1 MSAARWSC
9 ISRVG
14 SFVNTIQ
21 TVSGEISVDE
31 LGLTLPH
38 EHVFLDVYEITMNS
52 HLILSD
58 PQVARYELGVFKEAG
73 GCTIVDQTVH
83 GLNPDPVALRQ
94 LAEDVGINIIAGT
107 GFYWEK
113 FHPPW
118 LKDMSDRDIVAMLVK
133 DLTVG
138 FYGTD
143 IKAGIMGEIGTHHR
157 RISAAE
163 ERVIRACATAQRE
176 TGVPISTHALFTR
189 IGLEQ
194 VRLFEDAGANLDK
207 LVIGH
212 VDTTPDVDYH
222 LELLRRGVWI
232 AYDAI
237 GQLDKQSDERRAD
250 AIARLIRAGYRDR
263 ILLSTDIGKR
273 GALRSYGGTGYDHVI
288 TRFVPLL
295 RGNGISEEDIEAL
308 TVANPRRLFTR

>member
-1 MSAARWSC
+1 M
-9 ISRVG
+9 
-14 SFVNTIQ
+14 NTIE
-21 TVSGEISVDE
+21 TVLGPISPDQ

-58 PQVARYELGVFKEAG
+58 PQVARYELGIFKESG
-73 GCTIVDQTVH
+73 GRTIVDQTVH
-83 GLNPDPVALRQ
+83 GLGADPVGLREV
-94 LAEDVGINIIAGT
+94 AREVGVNIIAGT

-118 LKDMSDRDIVAMLVK
+118 LKDMTDRDIVAMLVK
-133 DLTVG
+133 DLTEG

-143 IKAGIMGEIGTHHR
+143 IRAGILGEIGTHHR
-157 RISAAE
+157 RVSAAE

-176 TGVPISTHALFTR
+176 TAVPISTHALFTR

-194 VRLFEDAGANLDK
+194 VRLFEDAGANLDQ

-222 LELLRRGVWI
+222 IELLRRGVWI

-237 GQLDKQSDERRAD
+237 GQLDKQTDERRAD
-250 AIARLIRAGYRDR
+250 AIVRLIGEGYRDR
-263 ILLSTDIGKR
+263 ILLSTDVGKR
-273 GALRSYGGTGYDHVI
+273 GAMRSYGGTGYDHVI
-288 TRFVPLL
+288 TRFLPLL
-295 RGNGISEEDIEAL
+295 RERGITEEDTTAL
-308 TVANPRRLFTR
+308 TVDNPRRLFTG

>member
-1 MSAARWSC
+1 MAGA
-9 ISRVG
+9 V
-14 SFVNTIQ
+14 Q
-21 TVSGEISVDE
+21 TV
-31 LGLTLPH
+31 LGPVSPDNLGVTLPH
-38 EHVFLDVYEITMNS
+38 EHVFLDLYEITMNS

-58 PQVARYELGVFKEAG
+58 PEVARHELGFFRESG
-73 GCTIVDQTVH
+73 GRTIVDQTVH
-83 GLNPDPVALRQ
+83 GLGSDPAALREVSQ
-94 LAEDVGINIIAGT
+94 DVGINIIAGT

-118 LKDMSDRDIVAMLVK
+118 LRDMSEREIVGMLVN

-143 IKAGIMGEIGTHHR
+143 VRAGILGEIGTHHR

-163 ERVIRACATAQRE
+163 ERVIRACAAAQRE

-194 VRLFEDAGANLDK
+194 ARLFEEAGADLDR

-222 LELLRRGVWI
+222 LELLERGVWI

-250 AIARLIRAGYRDR
+250 ALVRLIGAGHADR
-263 ILLSTDIGKR
+263 ILLSTDVGKR

-288 TRFVPLL
+288 TRFLPLL
-295 RGNGISEEDIEAL
+295 RERGVSEDVTERL
-308 TVANPRRLFTR
+308 TVDNPRRLFAG

>member
-1 MSAARWSC
+1 
-9 ISRVG
+9 
-14 SFVNTIQ
+14 
-21 TVSGEISVDE
+21 
-31 LGLTLPH
+31 
-38 EHVFLDVYEITMNS
+38 MNS

-58 PQVARYELGVFKEAG
+58 PEVARYELGFFKECG
-73 GCTIVDQTVH
+73 GSTIVDQTVH
-83 GLNPDPVALRQ
+83 GLGPDPEALREV
-94 LAEDVGINIIAGT
+94 ARDVGINIIAGT

-118 LKDMSDRDIVAMLVK
+118 LRDMTDRDIVAMLVK
-133 DLTVG
+133 DLTEG

-143 IKAGIMGEIGTHHR
+143 VRAGILGEIGTHHR

-163 ERVIRACATAQRE
+163 ERVIKACAVAQRE

-189 IGLEQ
+189 IGMEQ
-194 VRLFEDAGANLDK
+194 VRLFEEAGANLDK

-237 GQLDKQSDERRAD
+237 GQLDKQTDERRAD
-250 AIARLIRAGYRDR
+250 AIVRLIGAGYRDR
-263 ILLSTDIGKR
+263 ILLSTDVGKR
-273 GALRSYGGTGYDHVI
+273 GAMRSYGGTGYDHVI
-288 TRFVPLL
+288 TRFLPLL
-295 RGNGISEEDIEAL
+295 WERGISKNDTTAL
-308 TVANPRRLFTR
+308 TVGNPRRLFSGS

>member
-1 MSAARWSC
+1 MSA
-9 ISRVG
+9 
-14 SFVNTIQ
+14 IQ
-21 TVSGEISVDE
+21 TVLGPISPDE

-38 EHVFLDVYEITMNS
+38 EHVFSDLYEITMNS

-58 PQVARYELGVFKEAG
+58 PEVARYELGFFKESG
-73 GCTIVDQTVH
+73 GDTIVDQTVH
-83 GLNPDPVALRQ
+83 GLGPDPVALQ
-94 LAEDVGINIIAGT
+94 QVAEDVGINIIAGT

-118 LKDMSDRDIVAMLVK
+118 LRDMSDRDVAAMLVK

-143 IKAGIMGEIGTHHR
+143 IRAGILGEIGTHHR
-157 RISAAE
+157 RVSAAE
-163 ERVIRACATAQRE
+163 ERVIRACAVAQRE
-176 TGVPISTHALFTR
+176 TGAPISTHALFTR
-189 IGLEQ
+189 IGMEQ
-194 VRLFEDAGANLDK
+194 VRLFEKAGANLDR

-222 LELLRRGVWI
+222 LELLQAGVWI

-250 AIARLIRAGYRDR
+250 ALVRLISAGYRDR
-263 ILLSTDIGKR
+263 ILLSTDVGKR

-288 TRFVPLL
+288 TRFLPLL
-295 RGNGISEEDIEAL
+295 WDRGVTEEDTTAL
-308 TVANPRRLFTR
+308 TVDNPRRLFAG

>member
-1 MSAARWSC
+1 M
-9 ISRVG
+9 
-14 SFVNTIQ
+14 NTIQ
-21 TVSGEISVDE
+21 TVLGEISPDD
-31 LGLTLPH
+31 LGLVLPH

-58 PQVARYELGVFKEAG
+58 PEVARYELGVFKERG
-73 GCTIVDQTVH
+73 GNTIVDQTVH
-83 GLNPDPVALRQ
+83 GLGADPEALREV
-94 LAEDVGINIIAGT
+94 ARDVGINIIAGT

-118 LKDMSDRDIVAMLVK
+118 LKEMTDRDIVAMLVK
-133 DLTVG
+133 DLTEG

-143 IKAGIMGEIGTHHR
+143 IRAGILGEIGTHHR

-163 ERVIRACATAQRE
+163 ERVIRACAAAQRE

-194 VRLFEDAGANLDK
+194 VRLFEEAGANLDK

-212 VDTTPDVDYH
+212 VDTTPDVGYH
-222 LELLRRGVWI
+222 IELLRRGVWI

-237 GQLDKQSDERRAD
+237 GQLDKQTDERRAD
-250 AIARLIRAGYRDR
+250 AIVALIGAGYRDR
-263 ILLSTDIGKR
+263 ILLSTDVGKR
-273 GALRSYGGTGYDHVI
+273 GAMRSYGGTGYDHVI
-288 TRFVPLL
+288 TRFLPLL
-295 RGNGISEEDIEAL
+295 RGRGVSKEDTVAL
-308 TVANPRRLFTR
+308 TVDNPRRLFTA

>member
-1 MSAARWSC
+1 MNA
-9 ISRVG
+9 V
-14 SFVNTIQ
+14 Q
-21 TVSGEISVDE
+21 TVLGPIPPGE

-38 EHVFLDVYEITMNS
+38 EHVFTDLYEITMNS

-58 PQVARYELGVFKEAG
+58 PVVARYELGFFKESG
-73 GCTIVDQTVH
+73 GSTIVDQTVH
-83 GLNPDPVALRQ
+83 GLGPDPVALREV
-94 LAEDVGINIIAGT
+94 ARDVGINIIAGT

-118 LKDMSDRDIVAMLVK
+118 LKDMTDQDIVAMLVK
-133 DLTVG
+133 DLTEG

-143 IKAGIMGEIGTHHR
+143 IRAGILGEIGTHHR
-157 RISAAE
+157 KISAAE
-163 ERVIRACATAQRE
+163 ERVIRACAVAQRE

-189 IGLEQ
+189 IGMEQ

-222 LELLRRGVWI
+222 IELLQRGVWI

-237 GQLDKQSDERRAD
+237 GQLDKQTDERRAD
-250 AIARLIRAGYRDR
+250 AIVRLIRAGYRDR
-263 ILLSTDIGKR
+263 ILLSTDVGKR
-273 GALRSYGGTGYDHVI
+273 GAMRSYGGTGYDHVI
-288 TRFVPLL
+288 NIFLPLL
-295 RGNGISEEDIEAL
+295 RERGVEEEDVTAL
-308 TVANPRRLFTR
+308 TVENPCRLFTG

>member
-1 MSAARWSC
+1 M
-9 ISRVG
+9 
-14 SFVNTIQ
+14 NTIE
-21 TVSGEISVDE
+21 TVLGPISPDQ
-31 LGLTLPH
+31 LGFTLPH

-58 PQVARYELGVFKEAG
+58 PQVARYELGIFKESG
-73 GCTIVDQTVH
+73 GSTIVDQTVH
-83 GLNPDPVALRQ
+83 GLGADPVGLREV
-94 LAEDVGINIIAGT
+94 ARDVGINIIAGT

-118 LKDMSDRDIVAMLVK
+118 LKDMTDRDIVAMLVK
-133 DLTVG
+133 DLTEG

-143 IKAGIMGEIGTHHR
+143 IRAGILGEIGTHHR
-157 RISAAE
+157 RVSAAE
-163 ERVIRACATAQRE
+163 ERVIRACATVQRE

-194 VRLFEDAGANLDK
+194 ARMFEDAGANLDK

-222 LELLRRGVWI
+222 FELLRRGVWI

-237 GQLDKQSDERRAD
+237 GQLDKQTDDTRAD
-250 AIARLIRAGYRDR
+250 AIVRLIGEGYRDR
-263 ILLSTDIGKR
+263 ILLSTDVGKR
-273 GALRSYGGTGYDHVI
+273 GAMRSYGGTGYDHVI
-288 TRFVPLL
+288 TRFLPLL
-295 RGNGISEEDIEAL
+295 RERGITEEDTTAL
-308 TVANPRRLFTR
+308 TVDNPRRLFIG